1 MQPCRGRG
9 RRAHLDVL
17 EEGGEGAQVHAAQ
30 LEGDARRERVLE
42 VLAGAAGCGA
52 GLPYVELWPAIPEGE
67 PIPWSRPNAGAVQGR
82 NHRKRMMLRAQF
94 AAAQA
99 QQSIALQKAATA
111 RREEA
116 RRRRWAEASE
126 RAHAWAERQA
136 AQGLDD
142 NQAGL
147 PSS

>member
-1 MQPCRGRG
+1 MAS
-9 RRAHLDVL
+9 RRV
-17 EEGGEGAQVHAAQ
+17 
-30 LEGDARRERVLE
+30 
-42 VLAGAAGCGA
+42 
-52 GLPYVELWPAIPEGE
+52 PYVELRPAIPEGE

-99 QQSIALQKAATA
+99 QQSIVLQMAATA

-126 RAHAWAERQA
+126 RARAWAERQA
-136 AQGLDD
+136 PQGLD

-147 PSS
+147 PSF